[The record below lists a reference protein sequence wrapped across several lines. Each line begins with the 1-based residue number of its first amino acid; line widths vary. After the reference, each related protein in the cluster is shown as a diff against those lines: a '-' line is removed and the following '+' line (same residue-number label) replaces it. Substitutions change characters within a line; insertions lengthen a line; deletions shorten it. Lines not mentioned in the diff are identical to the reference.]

1 MIKIRTVFEKKG
13 RAKYISHLDLNR
25 FMLRAFRR
33 TKLPIWYTEGYN
45 PHPYITFA
53 LALSLGYESDCEI
66 MDFNLNEDVDF
77 EVIKEKLN
85 SVMPEGIFF
94 KEVFTP
100 EKKITEIAR
109 SEFAVEMFFDD
120 AEKAKT
126 EFEDFLS
133 SETIMVEKK
142 SKKGML
148 EIDIKPSVEM
158 SNIICEGN
166 SLHFNVL
173 LPAGTQT
180 NYNPSLL
187 IDSFKNEKKIT
198 PDIVKICRKSII
210 CANGENFL

>member
-1 MIKIRTVFEKKG
+1 MIKIRTVFEKKD

-85 SVMPEGIFF
+85 SVMPEGILF

-109 SEFAVEMFFDD
+109 SEFAVEMIFDD

-126 EFEDFLS
+126 EFEEFLS

-148 EIDIKPSVEM
+148 EIDLKPFVEM
-158 SNIICEGN
+158 SEIICDEK

-187 IDSFKNEKKIT
+187 IDAFKNEKKIV
-198 PDIVKICRKSII
+198 PDMIKICRKSII
-210 CANGENFL
+210 CVDGEKFL

>member
-1 MIKIRTVFEKKG
+1 MIKIRTVFEKKD

-85 SVMPEGIFF
+85 SVMPEGILF

-109 SEFAVEMFFDD
+109 SEFAVEMIFDD

-148 EIDIKPSVEM
+148 EIDLKPSVEM
-158 SNIICEGN
+158 SEIICDEK
-166 SLHFNVL
+166 SLRFNVL

-187 IDSFKNEKKIT
+187 IDAFKNEKKIV
-198 PDIVKICRKSII
+198 PDMIKICRKSII
-210 CANGENFL
+210 CADGEKFL

>member
-1 MIKIRTVFEKKG
+1 MIKIRTVFEKKD

-66 MDFNLNEDVDF
+66 MDFNLNEEVDF

-85 SVMPEGIFF
+85 SVMPEGILF

-109 SEFAVEMFFDD
+109 SEFAVEMIFDD

-148 EIDIKPSVEM
+148 EIDLKPSVEM
-158 SNIICEGN
+158 SEIICDEK

-187 IDSFKNEKKIT
+187 IDAFKNEKKIV
-198 PDIVKICRKSII
+198 PDMIKICRKSII
-210 CANGENFL
+210 CADGEKFL

>member
-1 MIKIRTVFEKKG
+1 MIKIRTVFEKKD

-66 MDFNLNEDVDF
+66 MDFNLNEEVDF

-85 SVMPEGIFF
+85 SVMPEGILF

-109 SEFAVEMFFDD
+109 SEFAVEMIFDD

-133 SETIMVEKK
+133 SETIIVEKK

-148 EIDIKPSVEM
+148 EIDLKPSVEM
-158 SNIICEGN
+158 SEMICDEK

-187 IDSFKNEKKIT
+187 IDAFKNEKKIV
-198 PDIVKICRKSII
+198 PDMIKICRKSII
-210 CANGENFL
+210 CADGEKFL

>member
-1 MIKIRTVFEKKG
+1 MIKIRTVFEKKD

-85 SVMPEGIFF
+85 SVMPEGILF

-109 SEFAVEMFFDD
+109 SEFAVEMIFDD

-148 EIDIKPSVEM
+148 EIDLKPSVEM
-158 SNIICEGN
+158 SEIICDEK

-187 IDSFKNEKKIT
+187 IDAFKNEKKIV
-198 PDIVKICRKSII
+198 PDMIKICRKSII
-210 CANGENFL
+210 CADGEKFL